1 MPIKKVSDK
10 FTGSV
15 VTIISSSVFTI
26 IAVMMV
32 AIVISFWMVEKTGSD
47 AQAINT
53 SGSMR
58 MQTYRIGLAL
68 EQRNA
73 ATLEQAIQE
82 LDVTWSHFSL
92 SAFIEDEDS
101 EKIHKQFLQTKD
113 NWENHLKPIV
123 YQTMAD
129 PDLPFPSKELQLQ
142 VDAID
147 NLVTLFQNHSEE
159 KTYRL
164 RLVLLISMFASSL
177 IGSVIFYILK
187 ERLERPLGAL
197 TDAAREIGKGNFDQ
211 HLDFVRKDELALLAQ
226 TLNDTSYSIAEMQ
239 SGLESRID
247 EKTKEL
253 RHNNTT
259 LNYLFNIAS
268 QINSI
273 HEDELDIDELVG
285 TLSQITGIDHVE
297 LCLLTADGEQ
307 PYQQV
312 SPPDQVHCEARNCSA
327 CRTPVKTI
335 TPIDDLAHHR
345 YPVMHDS
352 EHLGVLVARNTEPEM
367 EQWKDQLIQSVAD
380 QIAIALSIKKQANN
394 MRRMALINERQ
405 VIARELH
412 DSLAQAL
419 SYLQIQV
426 SRLQKNQDKGNFE
439 KNQAVID
446 ELREGLSSAYQSLR
460 ELLTTF
466 RLKIS
471 TDGLQSSL
479 LEAVNQ
485 LQERT
490 DIKINLDYSV
500 QDIPLS
506 PAEEIHLVQIVRE
519 ATQNAI
525 KHSQGTRINIGLI
538 QQPDRMINVF
548 IADNG
553 VGLPENPEKLNHY
566 GLAIMRERSRQLT
579 GDLNIHANPEGGT
592 IIEFNFTPSI
602 ISKSA

>member
-1 MPIKKVSDK
+1 M
-10 FTGSV
+10 
-15 VTIISSSVFTI
+15 
-26 IAVMMV
+26 
-32 AIVISFWMVEKTGSD
+32 
-47 AQAINT
+47 
-53 SGSMR
+53 
-58 MQTYRIGLAL
+58 
-68 EQRNA
+68 
-73 ATLEQAIQE
+73 
-82 LDVTWSHFSL
+82 
-92 SAFIEDEDS
+92 
-101 EKIHKQFLQTKD
+101 
-113 NWENHLKPIV
+113 
-123 YQTMAD
+123 
-129 PDLPFPSKELQLQ
+129 
-142 VDAID
+142 
-147 NLVTLFQNHSEE
+147 
-159 KTYRL
+159 
-164 RLVLLISMFASSL
+164 
-177 IGSVIFYILK
+177 
-187 ERLERPLGAL
+187 
-197 TDAAREIGKGNFDQ
+197 
-211 HLDFVRKDELALLAQ
+211 AQ
-226 TLNDTSYSIAEMQ
+226 TLNDTSHSIAEMQ
-239 SGLESRID
+239 SSLENRIH

-273 HEDELDIDELVG
+273 HEDELDIDDIIG
-285 TLSQITGIDHVE
+285 TLSQITGIEHVE

-307 PYQQV
+307 PYHQV
-312 SPPDQVHCEARNCSA
+312 SPPGQEYCEAQNCSA

-335 TPIDDLAHHR
+335 TPINNLAHHR

-352 EHLGVLVARNTEPEM
+352 EHLGVLVARNTSPEM
-367 EQWKDQLIQSVAD
+367 DQWKDQLIQSVAD
-380 QIAIALSIKKQANN
+380 QIAIALSIKEQANN
-394 MRRMALINERQ
+394 VRRMALINERA

-426 SRLQKNQDKGNFE
+426 SRLQKNQDKGAIE

-485 LQERT
+485 LQEHT
-490 DIKINLDYSV
+490 DININLDYNV

-525 KHSQGTRINIGLI
+525 KHSGGTRIDIGLL

-548 IADNG
+548 VADNG
-553 VGLPENPEKLNHY
+553 SGLPQNPEKLNHY
-566 GLAIMRERSRQLT
+566 GMAIMRERSRQLA
-579 GDLNIHANPEGGT
+579 GDLKIRSNPDGGT
-592 IIEFNFTPSI
+592 IIEFNFTPNI